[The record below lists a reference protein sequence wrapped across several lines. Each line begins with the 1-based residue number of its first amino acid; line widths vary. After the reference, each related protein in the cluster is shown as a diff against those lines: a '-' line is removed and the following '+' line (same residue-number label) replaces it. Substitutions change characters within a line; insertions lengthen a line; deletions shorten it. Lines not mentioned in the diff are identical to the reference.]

1 MQSVGRLIA
10 AISPQH
16 RLPLLE
22 QLITPILARLR
33 ALVGGPPAEFVR
45 ANVIT
50 QVGGGMRDPSGRLKI
65 LVYEALRY

>member
-22 QLITPILARLR
+22 QLMTPILARLR

-50 QVGGGMRDPSGRLKI
+50 EVH
-65 LVYEALRY
+65 

>member
-1 MQSVGRLIA
+1 MLTYAYVCMLTYADVCGRMQSVGRLIA

-22 QLITPILARLR
+22 QLMTPILARLR

-50 QVGGGMRDPSGRLKI
+50 EVH
-65 LVYEALRY
+65 